1 MEKGPDKNLGRT
13 YAGINLEGREA
24 MKNGSIPEFKGFPD
38 DFERRMNV
46 WAEFSNETKEEIKD
60 RIIKPLE
67 EIESLTNIDFYLAD
81 RDFKIH
87 SSIMQG
93 KLDDSLDVDE
103 KYGNLLENSDKL
115 KEVAE
120 KLSGI
125 NIELKYLLLD
135 KKGTIILA
143 STEIPEQIPE
153 SRELIKEA
161 YGEESVSALN
171 IPIFHLTI
179 GRVIKIPEAK
189 QALESMEKLQTL
201 IRNLRLQISS
211 NPINAKIYGIN
222 LAQGGVAKGGKTNP
236 IKNNE

>member
-1 MEKGPDKNLGRT
+1 MEKGPEKNLGRT
-13 YAGINLEGREA
+13 YAGINLEGRKA
-24 MKNGSIPEFKGFPD
+24 MKDGSVPEFKGFPPE
-38 DFERRMNV
+38 FEKRMNV
-46 WAEFSNETKEEIKD
+46 WAEFSNETKEEIKE

-67 EIESLTNIDFYLAD
+67 EIESSTNIDFYLAD

-93 KLDDSLDVDE
+93 KLDGDLNVNE
-103 KYGNLLENSDKL
+103 KYQNLLENSDKL
-115 KEVAE
+115 KKVSEE
-120 KLSGI
+120 LSGI
-125 NIELKYLLLD
+125 SIELKYLLFD

-143 STEIPEQIPE
+143 STKIPDQIPE
-153 SRELIKEA
+153 SRDLIKEA
-161 YGEESVSALN
+161 YAEESIYALD

-179 GRVIKIPEAK
+179 GRVLKLPEIE
-189 QALESMEKLQTL
+189 QVPESMKKLKTL

-211 NPINAKIYGIN
+211 DPINAKIDGVN